1 MIGERTVDGFTA
13 IALSAPEA
21 AIEATF
27 VPGAG
32 MVGCSLVHRGD
43 ELLGQR
49 GGLAT
54 YVAKRSTMG
63 IPLLHPWANRL
74 GERRF
79 EVAGREVDVD
89 AADPPPGTDPNGLPI
104 HGLLAAAAGWGVSD
118 RDSTDDGGTLAA
130 RFDFAMSPGLM
141 RAFPFRHEL
150 GIEVTLAGPTLTIAT
165 TVDATGDA
173 PVPVAFGYHPYFR
186 LPGLDRDGWEIE
198 IPVRERVLL
207 DERML
212 PTGEREKIGVA
223 PGPLGGRTFDDAYV
237 APPRSEPFVV
247 TGGGRRIA
255 VAFESGYPYAQV
267 YAPADDDVIAL
278 EPMTAPINA
287 LVDSGPELPMV
298 QPGESFTAV
307 FSVTVTDSP
316 G

>member
-1 MIGERTVDGFTA
+1 MIRERTIDGFQA
-13 IALSAPEA
+13 IALSAPEHG
-21 AIEATF
+21 IEAAF

-32 MVGCSLVHRGD
+32 MVGCSLTHRGE

-54 YVAKRSTMG
+54 YVANRSTMG

-79 EVAGREVDVD
+79 HVAGREVDVD
-89 AADPPPGTDPNGLPI
+89 LADPPASTDPNGLPI
-104 HGLLAAAAGWGVSD
+104 HGLLAAAPGWNVSD

-130 RFDFAMSPGLM
+130 RFDFAADEGLM
-141 RAFPFRHEL
+141 RAFPFPYEL
-150 GIEVTLAGPTLTIAT
+150 AIEVMLAGPALTITT
-165 TVDATGDA
+165 TVDAAGDA
-173 PVPVAFGYHPYFR
+173 FVPVAFGYHPYFR
-186 LPGLDRDGWEIE
+186 LPGLDRADWEIE
-198 IPVRERVLL
+198 IPVRARLLL

-212 PTGEREKIGVA
+212 PTGEREEIGVA
-223 PGPLGGRTFDDAYV
+223 AGRLGERTFDDAYV
-237 APPRSEPFVV
+237 APPRSESFVV

-278 EPMTAPINA
+278 EPMTAPTNA
-287 LVDSGPELPMV
+287 LVDAGPDLPLV
-298 QPGESFTAV
+298 EPGESFTAA
-307 FSVTVTDSP
+307 FSVNVTDSP
-316 G
+316 D